1 MNFLF
6 IFVQNKQ
13 WNDFKKVIKEKKSL
27 RQDEECI

>member
-13 WNDFKKVIKEKKSL
+13 WNDFKKVIKVKKSL
-27 RQDEECI
+27 RRDEECI